1 MQVLL
6 LGGHGKV
13 ALQLT
18 PLLLARSWNV
28 TSVIRNAEHENEILA
43 LGKGAKGKL
52 SVLLSSLDDIKSDA
66 DAKNVLDRVSPD
78 YVVWSAGMYANMQKA
93 VVGIETSPFP
103 SPVPTILL
111 RHLSAPSPLHTCKS
125 SSNPHITSNAPSIQ
139 RFPPPP
145 YSTTYH
151 PTNHPISHNPGAGGK
166 GGPARTHA
174 IDEVAAKHF
183 LSASFSHPSVRK
195 FLLVSWIGSRRKQPT
210 WLSDDEWAGLQNV
223 FYNVL
228 PAYAKAKLEADE
240 YMTALAAARKKLVA
254 AGAAQ
259 PLQAI
264 NLRPGTLTDTPA
276 TRKVDLG
283 KTKKGRANVSREDVA
298 IVADALL
305 ARDDVEG
312 WLDLLEG
319 EEDVEVAVER
329 VAREGVDAVEGEDVE
344 GMVSRFGL

>member
-52 SVLLSSLDDIKSDA
+52 NVLLSSLDDVKSDA
-66 DAKNVLDRVSPD
+66 DAKNILDRVSPD
-78 YVVWSAGMYANMQKA
+78 YVVWSA
-93 VVGIETSPFP
+93 
-103 SPVPTILL
+103 
-111 RHLSAPSPLHTCKS
+111 
-125 SSNPHITSNAPSIQ
+125 
-139 RFPPPP
+139 
-145 YSTTYH
+145 
-151 PTNHPISHNPGAGGK
+151 GAGGK

-305 ARDDVEG
+305 ARDDVDG

-319 EEDVEVAVER
+319 EEDVDVAVER
-329 VAREGVDAVEGEDVE
+329 VAREGVDAVEGEDVD
-344 GMVSRFGL
+344 GMVRRFGL